1 MFIWL
6 RLARGRQIVSGMI
19 LPAIVSHGAPTT
31 VIRGTT
37 DVFDFIV
44 VGAGMAGA
52 SVAAALAPR
61 ARVALIEA
69 ERHPGFHATGRSA
82 ALFAPNYG
90 SATFRAL
97 TRASAAFLHSPP
109 EGFSAQPL
117 LSLRGAL
124 YLARADQLQLLEDTL
139 HAATGPVE
147 RLSAAAALDKVP
159 RLRPSYLAAALYD
172 PNVHDIDVA
181 ALLQGFLRQG
191 KAFDV
196 RLYAGERCSTL
207 EWRADVWHLRLNG
220 ETLTAPVLVNA
231 AGAWADELAVA
242 CGAAPLG
249 LRALRRTAALID
261 APAGVAVDAW
271 PAVFD
276 VDEQFYFKPDATRL
290 LVSPAEEEPLPPGD
304 VYADDLMVATGIER
318 IESALDIE
326 VGRVGPSWAG
336 LRTFAPD
343 RNPVI
348 GFDPST
354 PGLFWC
360 AGQGGYGIQS
370 APAGAQ
376 LAAALAR
383 GEPVPPMIA
392 AEGVTAEAVSPARF
406 TPRAAT

>member
-1 MFIWL
+1 M
-6 RLARGRQIVSGMI
+6 
-19 LPAIVSHGAPTT
+19 
-31 VIRGTT
+31 
-37 DVFDFIV
+37 FDFIV

-52 SVAAALAPR
+52 SVGAALAAT

-82 ALFAPNYG
+82 ALFVPNYG

-97 TRASAAFLHSPP
+97 TRASAAFLRSPP

-117 LSLRGAL
+117 LRERGVL
-124 YLARADQLQLLEDTL
+124 CLARADQLERLEATL
-139 HAATGPVE
+139 RAAAGPVE
-147 RLSAAAALDKVP
+147 RLSVAAALAKVP
-159 RLRPSYLAAALYD
+159 RLRSGYLAAALYD

-181 ALLQGFLRQG
+181 ALLQGFLRHG
-191 KAFDV
+191 KALGV

-207 EWRADVWHLRLNG
+207 KWQAGTWQVRLNG
-220 ETLTAPVLVNA
+220 ESLTAPVLVNA
-231 AGAWADELAVA
+231 AGAWADELAIA

-261 APAGVAVDAW
+261 APAGVAIDAW
-271 PAVFD
+271 PAVLD

-290 LVSPAEEEPLPPGD
+290 LISPAEEEPLPPGD
-304 VYADDLMVATGIER
+304 VYADDLMVATAIER
-318 IESALDIE
+318 IASVLDIE

-348 GFDPST
+348 GFDAT
-354 PGLFWC
+354 IPGLFWC

-370 APAGAQ
+370 APACAQ
-376 LAAALAR
+376 LAAALLR
-383 GEPVPPMIA
+383 GEPVPPAIA
-392 AEGVTAEAVSPARF
+392 AEGVTAQAVSPARF
-406 TPRAAT
+406 VGSPAGPPA

>member
-1 MFIWL
+1 
-6 RLARGRQIVSGMI
+6 MI
-19 LPAIVSHGAPTT
+19 LPAIVSHGAPAA
-31 VIRGTT
+31 VIRGNT

-52 SVAAALAPR
+52 SVAAALAST

-90 SATFRAL
+90 SAIFRAL
-97 TRASAAFLHSPP
+97 TRASAAFLRSPP
-109 EGFSAQPL
+109 ENFSPHPL
-117 LSLRGAL
+117 LHLRGAL
-124 YLARADQLQLLEDTL
+124 YLARADQLQHLEATL
-139 HAATGPVE
+139 QEMRAANGPIEV
-147 RLSAAAALDKVP
+147 LSVAAALAKVP
-159 RLRPSYLAAALYD
+159 RLRPQYLAAALYEPD
-172 PNVHDIDVA
+172 IYDIDVA

-191 KAFDV
+191 KARGV
-196 RLYAGERCSTL
+196 RLYVGERCGAPRR
-207 EWRADVWHLRLNG
+207 EAEAWHLRVNG
-220 ETLTAPVLVNA
+220 EALSAPVLVNA
-231 AGAWADELAVA
+231 AGAWADELAIA

-249 LRALRRTAALID
+249 LQPLRRTAALID
-261 APAGVAVDAW
+261 APERVAIDAW

-290 LVSPAEEEPLPPGD
+290 LISPAEEEPHPPGD

-326 VGRVGPSWAG
+326 VSRVGHSWAG

-348 GFDPST
+348 GFDPRI

-370 APAGAQ
+370 AHASAQ

-383 GEPVPPMIA
+383 GEAVPAPIA
-392 AEGVTAEAVSPARF
+392 AAGVLAEAVSPARF
-406 TPRAAT
+406 ASRAAAPAGGRI

>member
-1 MFIWL
+1 
-6 RLARGRQIVSGMI
+6 
-19 LPAIVSHGAPTT
+19 
-31 VIRGTT
+31 
-37 DVFDFIV
+37 VFDFIV

-52 SVAAALAPR
+52 SVAAALAST

-97 TRASAAFLHSPP
+97 TRASAAFLRSPP
-109 EGFSAQPL
+109 QGFSAQPL
-117 LSLRGAL
+117 LRVRGAL
-124 YLARADQLQLLEDTL
+124 HLARADQLERLEATL
-139 HAATGPVE
+139 RASAGPVE
-147 RLSAAAALDKVP
+147 RLSVAAASAKVP
-159 RLRPSYLAAALYD
+159 RLRPDYLAAALYE

-181 ALLQGFLRQG
+181 ALLQGFLRLG
-191 KAFDV
+191 KASGV
-196 RLYAGERCSTL
+196 RFYAGERCSTL
-207 EWRADVWHLRLNG
+207 KWQAEAWHLRLNG

-231 AGAWADELAVA
+231 AGAWADELAIA

-249 LRALRRTAALID
+249 LRALRRTAALVD

-271 PAVFD
+271 PAVLD

-290 LVSPAEEEPLPPGD
+290 LISPAEEEPLPPGD
-304 VYADDLMVATGIER
+304 VYADDLMVATAIAR
-318 IESALDIE
+318 IESVLDIE

-348 GFDPST
+348 GFDASM

-370 APAGAQ
+370 APACAQ

-383 GEPVPPMIA
+383 GEAVPPTIT

-406 TPRAAT
+406 VGSPAAPPA

>member
-1 MFIWL
+1 
-6 RLARGRQIVSGMI
+6 
-19 LPAIVSHGAPTT
+19 
-31 VIRGTT
+31 
-37 DVFDFIV
+37 
-44 VGAGMAGA
+44 
-52 SVAAALAPR
+52 
-61 ARVALIEA
+61 
-69 ERHPGFHATGRSA
+69 
-82 ALFAPNYG
+82 
-90 SATFRAL
+90 
-97 TRASAAFLHSPP
+97 
-109 EGFSAQPL
+109 
-117 LSLRGAL
+117 
-124 YLARADQLQLLEDTL
+124 
-139 HAATGPVE
+139 
-147 RLSAAAALDKVP
+147 
-159 RLRPSYLAAALYD
+159 
-172 PNVHDIDVA
+172 
-181 ALLQGFLRQG
+181 
-191 KAFDV
+191 
-196 RLYAGERCSTL
+196 
-207 EWRADVWHLRLNG
+207 
-220 ETLTAPVLVNA
+220 VLVNA

-276 VDEQFYFKPDATRL
+276 IDEQFYFKPDATRL
-290 LVSPAEEEPLPPGD
+290 LVSPAEEEPRPPGD

-348 GFDPST
+348 GFDTRT

-370 APAGAQ
+370 APACAQ

-406 TPRAAT
+406 TPRGAT

>member
-1 MFIWL
+1 
-6 RLARGRQIVSGMI
+6 MI
-19 LPAIVSHGAPTT
+19 LPAIVSHGAPAT

-52 SVAAALAPR
+52 SVAAALAST

-69 ERHPGFHATGRSA
+69 ERHPGVHATGRSA

-90 SATFRAL
+90 SDTFRAL
-97 TRASAAFLHSPP
+97 TRASGPFLRSPP
-109 EGFSAQPL
+109 ESFSEQPL
-117 LSLRGAL
+117 LRVRGAL
-124 YLARADQLQLLEDTL
+124 YLARADQLERLEATL
-139 HAATGPVE
+139 HASTGPVE
-147 RLSAAAALDKVP
+147 RLSVAAALAKVP
-159 RLRPSYLAAALYD
+159 QLRPGYLAAALYE

-181 ALLQGFLRQG
+181 ALLQGFLRHG
-191 KAFDV
+191 KAQGV

-207 EWRADVWHLRLNG
+207 KWQAGTWHLRLNG
-220 ETLTAPVLVNA
+220 GSLTAPVLINA
-231 AGAWADELAVA
+231 TGAWADELAIA

-271 PAVFD
+271 PMVLD
-276 VDEQFYFKPDATRL
+276 VDERFYFKPDATRL
-290 LVSPAEEEPLPPGD
+290 LISPAEEEPLPPGD
-304 VYADDLMVATGIER
+304 VYADDLMVATAIER
-318 IESALDIE
+318 IESVLDIE

-348 GFDPST
+348 GFDT
-354 PGLFWC
+354 RIPGLFWC

-370 APAGAQ
+370 APACAQ

-383 GEPVPPMIA
+383 GEAVPPTIS

-406 TPRAAT
+406 GGSPAGRPA